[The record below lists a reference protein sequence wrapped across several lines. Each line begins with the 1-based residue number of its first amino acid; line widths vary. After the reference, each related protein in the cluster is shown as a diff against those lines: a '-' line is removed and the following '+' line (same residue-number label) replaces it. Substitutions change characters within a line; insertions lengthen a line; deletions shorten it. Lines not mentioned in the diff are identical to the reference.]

1 MSKTWRVSHNRP
13 KFFIDVCADIFS
25 YTKIMRNVLLMEM
38 EKDFGANIK
47 LLPVKIITT
56 PY

>member
-1 MSKTWRVSHNRP
+1 MSKTWRVSHNRR
-13 KFFIDVCADIFS
+13 KFFIDACADIFS

-38 EKDFGANIK
+38 KKGFSPNIK
-47 LLPVKIITT
+47 LLSVKTRTT